1 MTVSVKA
8 AQLGVQF
15 PIYNAPTRSLK
26 KTLLRTATGG
36 RIGADQAGRVCVR
49 ALDGVSVD
57 IREGDRVGLVGQNGS
72 GKTTLLRVIA
82 GVYEPTEG
90 HIAINGRI
98 ASLLDISV
106 GLEPEATG
114 YENIVLRGLMMG
126 IKPKE
131 IRKKVEDIAEFSELG
146 DYLGMPLRTYS
157 SGMVMRLA
165 FSVSTNIDPEILI
178 MDEWLSVGDASFVGK
193 AENRLQALLERTPIL
208 IIASHSPDLINKLC
222 NKVVRLANGRVE
234 AIEKLANGDGEV
246 KSDRADG
253 WNRGR

>member
-1 MTVSVKA
+1 MMVSVKA
-8 AQLGVQF
+8 VQLGVQF

-36 RIGADQAGRVCVR
+36 RIGADQGGRVCVR
-49 ALDGVSVD
+49 ALDQVSFDVG
-57 IREGDRVGLVGQNGS
+57 EGDRVGLVGQNGS

-98 ASLLDISV
+98 ASLLDISM

-131 IRKKVEDIAEFSELG
+131 IRKKVDDIAEFSELG

-165 FSVSTNIDPEILI
+165 FSVSTNIEPEILI
-178 MDEWLSVGDASFVGK
+178 MDEWLSVGDANFVDK
-193 AENRLQALLERTPIL
+193 AENRLQALLKKTPIL
-208 IIASHSPDLINKLC
+208 IIASHSPELIKKLC
-222 NKVVRLANGRVE
+222 NKVMRLANGRLL
-234 AIEKLANGDGEV
+234 AIEEPARGE
-246 KSDRADG
+246 G
-253 WNRGR
+253 EGRPERMGVRS